1 MPHFESAQNCFL
13 SKPYFRLVP
22 LVLFRSK
29 ISYTFL
35 PPHKLINKVLEGAA
49 SRNVT
54 FSCLFVSENVS
65 CPRCTCFKA
74 NNICRRRRKNM
85 QIAFWLLEKFSR
97 KGRPQTTT
105 TKVSTYYFFAPVFLD
120 RNLYINCCKMHS
132 STLLKEYYLFT
143 VKFAVLG
150 IIFHFLIIL
159 Q

>member
-1 MPHFESAQNCFL
+1 
-13 SKPYFRLVP
+13 
-22 LVLFRSK
+22 
-29 ISYTFL
+29 
-35 PPHKLINKVLEGAA
+35 
-49 SRNVT
+49 
-54 FSCLFVSENVS
+54 
-65 CPRCTCFKA
+65 
-74 NNICRRRRKNM
+74 M

-150 IIFHFLIIL
+150 IIFLLSDYPSKNFVQKIVIFICALSYAATSIKVPFKWL
-159 Q
+159 PNSVS